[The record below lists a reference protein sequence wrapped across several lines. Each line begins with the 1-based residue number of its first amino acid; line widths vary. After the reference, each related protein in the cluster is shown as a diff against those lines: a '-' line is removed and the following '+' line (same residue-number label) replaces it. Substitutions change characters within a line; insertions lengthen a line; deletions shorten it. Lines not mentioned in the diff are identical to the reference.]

1 MAELVRTRLGL
12 CCTGAREDCAPTEVP
27 WTPAAGRTG
36 VKCRPGWG
44 AFGAK
49 QLGFQVW
56 EPHYASNGQKKHDI
70 SLRWWSWSTMRHDGQ
85 VWLWMD
91 EKSAT
96 MIKWS
101 MFLVNYMGMMVV
113 NGQLLNSLYYTIR
126 QAKLAIGNHRTKRT
140 FSRQNHR
147 TTWVCFHCYA

>member
-1 MAELVRTRLGL
+1 
-12 CCTGAREDCAPTEVP
+12 
-27 WTPAAGRTG
+27 
-36 VKCRPGWG
+36 
-44 AFGAK
+44 
-49 QLGFQVW
+49 
-56 EPHYASNGQKKHDI
+56 
-70 SLRWWSWSTMRHDGQ
+70 
-85 VWLWMD
+85 MD

-126 QAKLAIGNHRTKRT
+126 QAKMAIGNHRTKRT

-147 TTWVCFHCYA
+147 TT